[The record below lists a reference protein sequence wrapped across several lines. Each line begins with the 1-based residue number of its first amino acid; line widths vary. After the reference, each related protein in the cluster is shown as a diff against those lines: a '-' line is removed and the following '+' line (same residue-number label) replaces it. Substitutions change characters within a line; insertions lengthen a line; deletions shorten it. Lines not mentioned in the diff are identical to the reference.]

1 MKIRANVVVRGRVQ
15 GVAFRHHTALA
26 AQRHQVSGWVMNL
39 PDGSLQG
46 CFEGEEEDVHAQVE
60 WCRRGPD
67 QARVE
72 ELVVSEGKF
81 TGEFAGFSIRYGH
94 D

>member
-1 MKIRANVVVRGRVQ
+1 MKIRVTVVVRGLVQ
-15 GVAFRHHTALA
+15 GVAFRHHTAQQA
-26 AQRHQVSGWVMNL
+26 SGNRVAGWVRNRL
-39 PDGSLQG
+39 DGSVEA
-46 CFEGEEEDVHAQVE
+46 CFEGEEGDVHAQLE

-72 ELVVSEGKF
+72 AVDWREEPY
-81 TGEFAGFSIRYGH
+81 TGEFAGFRIRYDH